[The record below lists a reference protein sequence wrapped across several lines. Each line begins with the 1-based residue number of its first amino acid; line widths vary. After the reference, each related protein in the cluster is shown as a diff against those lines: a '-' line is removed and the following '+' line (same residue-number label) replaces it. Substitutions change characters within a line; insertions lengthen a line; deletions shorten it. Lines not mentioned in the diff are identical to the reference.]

1 MAYSYAGGCMNSG
14 MMMTRTEL
22 EAKIDELEQAL
33 SQMEKAPLPMDVRNI
48 GIRNYRRKI
57 RALEEDIK
65 ALRN

>member
-1 MAYSYAGGCMNSG
+1 MNSG

>member
-1 MAYSYAGGCMNSG
+1 MACYYVGGCMNSG
-14 MMMTRTEL
+14 MKMTRTEL

-33 SQMEKAPLPMDVRNI
+33 SQMEKAPLPLHVRNI

>member
-1 MAYSYAGGCMNSG
+1 MNSG
-14 MMMTRTEL
+14 VMMKRTEL

-57 RALEEDIK
+57 QELEQQIK